1 MVNEGS
7 IPSHPLTQINNQ
19 YKFNMKNLESNFKKT
34 MYVGYETSM
43 SPNIVREKRVM
54 QYTIGWNQNEQRGW
68 FEMYDEESQ
77 GEEYY
82 AEGGLWFDGNN
93 LTDYDGVF
101 SLDEN
106 IVKCLK
112 EWGANTDD
120 F

>member
-1 MVNEGS
+1 
-7 IPSHPLTQINNQ
+7 
-19 YKFNMKNLESNFKKT
+19 MKNLESNFKKT

-43 SPNIVREKRVM
+43 SPHIKREKKVM
-54 QYTIGWNQNEQRGW
+54 EYNVGWNQNEQRGW
-68 FEMYDEESQ
+68 FEMYDEESG